1 MPKLWN
7 DTVQEHRDAVRE
19 AVLDGVARL
28 VVAGGVSSVSM
39 TKAAEGAG
47 ISRATLYKYF
57 PDVQTLLSAW
67 HERQIGEHLG
77 HLHHVR
83 DQAGHHSPDTGRHD
97 HHGVDPVATVRAV
110 LEAYAVMLQQS
121 STDSAPTYLHAGSF
135 TDRAQAHLHDFLSE
149 VIGEATASA
158 GGSEAMTASVR
169 TDVPAD
175 DLASLALHA
184 VNAAAAA
191 RSPEAARLLVGVV
204 VDGLLHHPDHSYN
217 LDHPGS

>member
-19 AVLDGVARL
+19 AVLEGVARL
-28 VVAGGVSSVSM
+28 VAAGGVSSVSM
-39 TKAAEGAG
+39 TKAAEEGG

-67 HERQIGEHLG
+67 HERQVREHLN

-83 DQAGHHSPDTGRHD
+83 DQAGQHSPNTARED
-97 HHGVDPVATVRAV
+97 HHGVDPVATVQAV

-121 STDSAPTYLHAGSF
+121 SMDNAPAYLHAGSHE
-135 TDRAQAHLHDFLSE
+135 DRAQAHLHEFLSE
-149 VIGEATASA
+149 VIGEAITSA
-158 GGSEAMTASVR
+158 HGPKQTTQTVR
-169 TDVPAD
+169 TDVPVAH
-175 DLASLALHA
+175 LASFALHA

-191 RSPEAARLLVGVV
+191 SSPEAARLLVGVV
-204 VDGLLHHPDHSYN
+204 VDGLVHHRITTHTT
-217 LDHPGS
+217 